1 MLFSNASNVLTSDQL
16 ASMAPAIYAQGAA
29 PSRKETYG
37 FVSTAEVLNTLAEEG
52 WHPTSV
58 AYKNARTAVRR
69 AYGSHTLRLRH
80 VNAEMMR
87 IADGRDSVPEIVFRN
102 GHDGSSAVKLD
113 FGVFCGVCANGLVV
127 MSQQYGGL
135 RLCHS
140 QYAADKV
147 RAGVASMLSAMP
159 RLGES
164 IEAMRAVTLSV
175 SEQTILA
182 ESALR
187 LRWEENAPVDAHAL
201 ITARRDADMVRAN
214 GARDLWTTFNVIQE
228 HLIRGGD
235 NGRNAS
241 GRRMRTRGVKAADA
255 SHKLN
260 RELWALAEGMARLKA

>member
-1 MLFSNASNVLTSDQL
+1 MISSNNVEILTASQL
-16 ASMAPAIYAQGAA
+16 AQRAPAIFAA
-29 PSRKETYG
+29 NASPTRSERYG
-37 FVSTAEVLNTLAEEG
+37 FVSTSDVLATLALDG
-52 WHPTSV
+52 WQPTYVGLKKS
-58 AYKNARTAVRR
+58 RTEAKR
-69 AYGSHTLRLRH
+69 AYGSHTIRLRH
-80 VNAEMMR
+80 VDESLMR
-87 IADGRDSVPEIVFRN
+87 IGNDTPEIVLRN
-102 GHDGSSAVKLD
+102 GHDGSSAIKLD
-113 FGVFCGVCANGLVV
+113 FGVFRFVCANGLVV
-127 MSQQYGGL
+127 QSSDFGGFKL
-135 RLCHS
+135 FHS

-147 RAGVASMLSAMP
+147 RNRLAAMLVNLP
-159 RLGES
+159 RIGES

>member
-1 MLFSNASNVLTSDQL
+1 MMFSNNSEVLTAEQL
-16 ASMAPAIYAQGAA
+16 AQIAPAIYAQSAA

-37 FVSTAEVLNTLAEEG
+37 FVSTAEVLKTLASEG
-52 WHPTSV
+52 WQPTSV
-58 AYKNARTAVRR
+58 AYKNARTPIRK

-80 VNAEMMR
+80 VNAELMR
-87 IADGRDSVPEIVFRN
+87 IGDSIPEIVLRN

-113 FGVFCGVCANGLVV
+113 FGVFRGVCANGMVV
-127 MSQQYGGL
+127 MSQQFGGF
-135 RLCHS
+135 RLFHS

-164 IEAMRAVTLSV
+164 IEAMRAVTLSW
-175 SEQTILA
+175 SEQALLA
-182 ESALR
+182 ESASR
-187 LRWEENAPVDAHAL
+187 LRWPEVAPVHAHDLLNAKR
-201 ITARRDADMVRAN
+201 IEDKAN
-214 GARDLWTTFNVIQE
+214 ANASRDLWTTFNVIQE
-228 HLIRGGD
+228 HLLKGGD
-235 NGRNAS
+235 DGRSAN